1 MINYRETKRSTLKL
15 TVPSFE
21 ELYRRLVINE
31 EALTFQRS
39 VDKETDSRVFSILSL
54 METLGSPL
62 PINIGDIKTE
72 GTVLERRKTLKNLR
86 AKARLA
92 MEEQGTN
99 ILYLSFGFI
108 EWKDGKGASAQWLR
122 SPLVLMP
129 AVLTLDT
136 LQSPYKLSRHED
148 DIVVNPTL
156 AYYFKTEYGIELPP
170 FDAEKNSFED
180 YFKELEGIADQN
192 GWRIVREANLGLLSF
207 LKITMYNDLLLNEE
221 RIRQNPVIR
230 AMAGDTDEVN
240 AIPDEVLNINPDAI
254 STGDCYQV
262 MSADSSQQDAI
273 LYSKNR
279 ISFVMQ
285 GPPGTG
291 KSQTITNIIAE
302 ALADGKKILFVSE
315 KMSALQVVYRR
326 LQEAHLADFCLP
338 LHSYKANKSDIL
350 QQIGANLSLKH
361 THVKDTALHNLEE
374 LLSIRHELNQYAA
387 ELHELQ
393 TELNLSCYDV
403 YGKLEELRDAPA
415 LSFDIPDVLNVT
427 QADLQRYLRAVK
439 EYALALERM
448 QYRIEGHPWEGIK
461 VYASG
466 YRETERMQKNLE
478 QTAEQ
483 LSDLIDMMDTVTE
496 VPALAEAV
504 SFQQIPALAATL
516 EKIGEMPDF
525 PPHWNHGA
533 DLCALR
539 NAALDAQANY
549 RRFSEL
555 ASRIFPIF
563 KETVFDFDYN
573 GWKKGVLD
581 TASELTALP
590 LLEHHS
596 AEDVIRDASLL
607 LDSFLA
613 LRDEWMR
620 ASQAL
625 SAINGLLGLN
635 LTVSVKTV
643 EMLSRLLP
651 LMEDGAVIPEEWF
664 RSGLQEIRNLI
675 SEGEA
680 NARRMSE
687 YKKTILADWEADVL
701 TMDYAPILMRYKT
714 EYTGFS
720 KNFKSQYKK
729 RQKAASGTRQR
740 LFEKNAG

>member
-1 MINYRETKRSTLKL
+1 MSNALLDKKIDYWEHQLLDLGKRNRMINYRETKRSTLKL

-221 RIRQNPVIR
+221 RIRQSPVIR

-291 KSQTITNIIAE
+291 KARPSPISSRKRWRTAKRSFSFLKKCRLCKSYIAVCRKRISPIS
-302 ALADGKKILFVSE
+302 ACLF
-315 KMSALQVVYRR
+315 
-326 LQEAHLADFCLP
+326 
-338 LHSYKANKSDIL
+338 I
-350 QQIGANLSLKH
+350 
-361 THVKDTALHNLEE
+361 
-374 LLSIRHELNQYAA
+374 
-387 ELHELQ
+387 
-393 TELNLSCYDV
+393 
-403 YGKLEELRDAPA
+403 
-415 LSFDIPDVLNVT
+415 
-427 QADLQRYLRAVK
+427 
-439 EYALALERM
+439 
-448 QYRIEGHPWEGIK
+448 
-461 VYASG
+461 
-466 YRETERMQKNLE
+466 
-478 QTAEQ
+478 
-483 LSDLIDMMDTVTE
+483 
-496 VPALAEAV
+496 
-504 SFQQIPALAATL
+504 AT
-516 EKIGEMPDF
+516 KPI
-525 PPHWNHGA
+525 
-533 DLCALR
+533 
-539 NAALDAQANY
+539 
-549 RRFSEL
+549 S
-555 ASRIFPIF
+555 PIF
-563 KETVFDFDYN
+563 Y
-573 GWKKGVLD
+573 
-581 TASELTALP
+581 S
-590 LLEHHS
+590 
-596 AEDVIRDASLL
+596 R
-607 LDSFLA
+607 
-613 LRDEWMR
+613 
-620 ASQAL
+620 
-625 SAINGLLGLN
+625 
-635 LTVSVKTV
+635 SVQ
-643 EMLSRLLP
+643 
-651 LMEDGAVIPEEWF
+651 I
-664 RSGLQEIRNLI
+664 
-675 SEGEA
+675 
-680 NARRMSE
+680 
-687 YKKTILADWEADVL
+687 
-701 TMDYAPILMRYKT
+701 
-714 EYTGFS
+714 
-720 KNFKSQYKK
+720 
-729 RQKAASGTRQR
+729 
-740 LFEKNAG
+740 